1 MSQMDPAMLLP
12 IGPTA
17 SPAPPAR
24 GWVVLDRDGVIN
36 RDRGDYVK
44 TPQEL
49 DFLPGSLAAIARL
62 TEAGFGVVVATNQ
75 SAVGRGLLTREGLAV
90 IHACLESEIQQAGGR
105 LAGIFVCPHAPD
117 AHCRCR
123 KPRPGL
129 LQRIAAWA
137 RIDPAT
143 ITVVG
148 DAARDLEAARS
159 IGARAVL
166 VRTGHGERTLQE
178 RGPLIDFPVFKDLG
192 EFAASWVA
200 AASDQASGR
209 LP

>member
-1 MSQMDPAMLLP
+1 MLLP

-24 GWVVLDRDGVIN
+24 GWIVLDRDGVIN
-36 RDRGDYVK
+36 RDRADYVK

-62 TEAGFGVVVATNQ
+62 TEAGFGMAVATNQ

-90 IHACLESEIQQAGGR
+90 IHAHLESEIQRAGGR

-117 AHCRCR
+117 ADCRCR

-137 RIDPAT
+137 SIDPAAL
-143 ITVVG
+143 TVVG

-178 RGPLIDFPVFKDLG
+178 CGPSVDFPVFMDLDA
-192 EFAASWVA
+192 FAARWVA
-200 AASDQASGR
+200 TTSDPAGEQQ
-209 LP
+209 P